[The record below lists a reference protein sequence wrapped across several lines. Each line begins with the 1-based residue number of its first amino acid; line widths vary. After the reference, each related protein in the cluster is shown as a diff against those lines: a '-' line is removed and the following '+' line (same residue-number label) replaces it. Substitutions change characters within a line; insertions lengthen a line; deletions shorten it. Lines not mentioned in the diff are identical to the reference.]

1 MKITTIEKVAIAGI
15 LVSVSVLIISVS
27 IVVSYLNGGTVQDDI
42 TQAGIEIKQIVTDI
56 KEAE

>member
-1 MKITTIEKVAIAGI
+1 MKITTIEKVAIAGL

-27 IVVSYLNGGTVQDDI
+27 IVISYLNGGTVQDDI